1 MPRGTRAR
9 GAHGGGISRDC
20 AGSSLEWEHG
30 DPGKV
35 PPLVLRVGT
44 GSLSLGTAAV
54 LGMAD
59 LFSASSVPLLEVL
72 LEGLM
77 LCM

>member
-44 GSLSLGTAAV
+44 GSLSLGTLPSSAWQTCSQRV
-54 LGMAD
+54 LC
-59 LFSASSVPLLEVL
+59 P
-72 LEGLM
+72 
-77 LCM
+77 C